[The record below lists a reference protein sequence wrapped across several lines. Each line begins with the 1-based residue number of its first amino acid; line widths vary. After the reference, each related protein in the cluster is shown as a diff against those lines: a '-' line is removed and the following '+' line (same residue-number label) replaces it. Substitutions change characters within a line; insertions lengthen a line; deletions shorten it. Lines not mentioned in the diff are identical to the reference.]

1 MSRECRVTKPPP
13 SKGLAQAS
21 RWRGELL
28 VTRVKRN
35 RRDGVAL
42 IASATAHIVVIAI
55 LVSQATPEYVL
66 PEPPAPPMDVQ
77 IMRIPEIP
85 PPPIVP
91 PKMTP
96 RKIVTQ
102 AAPPPAPAPPTPEP
116 KPTPAP
122 PAPQKPLPAK
132 PTPPKPTTVV
142 VAPARP
148 TPPTPQPQPPKPAP
162 PKPAPPSPPSPAPAP
177 AKLNIHKPKEEAPA
191 SVATLPMAPSP
202 APASAGAPPGGSQ
215 APSSRLSGLNPFP
228 LGAFP
233 SGGTGLRGTLV
244 GCANADSVHLSSV
257 ERAHCN
263 ERFGV
268 EITRAPALDGIAPSK
283 RAAFDKAAAA
293 QDRSLHAGAMDPM
306 GSMEA
311 RHGRPTDYGGGV
323 VTGPGSSFI
332 KPGGP

>member
-1 MSRECRVTKPPP
+1 MTKR
-13 SKGLAQAS
+13 K
-21 RWRGELL
+21 
-28 VTRVKRN
+28 TN
-35 RRDGVAL
+35 RRDGAAL
-42 IASATAHIVVIAI
+42 IGSALAHIVVIAI
-55 LVSQATPEYVL
+55 LVTQAQPDYVL

-77 IMRIPEIP
+77 IITAPEIP

-96 RKIVTQ
+96 RKIVTET
-102 AAPPPAPAPPTPEP
+102 AAPPAPAPPTPEP

-122 PAPQKPLPAK
+122 PAPPKPLPAK
-132 PTPPKPTTVV
+132 PTPAKPTTVV
-142 VAPARP
+142 VAPTPP

-162 PKPAPPSPPSPAPAP
+162 PKLAPPAPPSPTPAPV
-177 AKLNIHKPKEEAPA
+177 KLNIHKPKEEAPA

-202 APASAGAPPGGSQ
+202 TPAGSPATAGGAQTPG
-215 APSSRLSGLNPFP
+215 SRLSGLNPFP
-228 LGAFP
+228 AGSLP
-233 SGGTGLRGTLV
+233 YGGTGLRGTLV

-268 EITRAPALDGIAPSK
+268 EITRAPTLDGINPAK
-283 RAAFDKAAAA
+283 RAAFDRAAEA

-332 KPGGP
+332 KPGGPQ